1 MRNVALLAIFAL
13 VAGIYCGGGAEAPKT
28 EAPKTETAQLPAEA
42 YQPLDSAQIAQMV
55 AAAPGVAEALKAAN
69 YSPMPTEGEAIT
81 SFLPKMVDGMK
92 AVAGVEDALKKSNCT
107 WDAFRA
113 TFLKVTA
120 ASAAMGVEATASMA
134 AEMAKDTTAAAQKA
148 LKEFESLKATLA
160 SVPAGNKEMVKKFV
174 KELSQLPLFGG
185 R

>member
-1 MRNVALLAIFAL
+1 MRNAALLAIFAV
-13 VAGIYCGGGAEAPKT
+13 VAGIYCGGTPEAPKT
-28 EAPKTETAQLPAEA
+28 EAVKEATQLPAEA

-92 AVAGVEDALKKSNCT
+92 AVAGVEDALKKVNVT
-107 WDAFRA
+107 WDEFRA

-120 ASAAMGVEATASMA
+120 ASAAMGVDATASMA
-134 AEMAKDTTAAAQKA
+134 AEMAKDTAAAAQKA
-148 LKEFESLKATLA
+148 MKEFEALKATL
-160 SVPAGNKEMVKKFV
+160 STVPQANKDIVKKFE
-174 KELSQLPLFGG
+174 KDLSQLPLFGG